1 MVKLF
6 CALVGVKGN
15 AFSVTIDASESVDD
29 LKKAIKKEK
38 ENKIKCDAD
47 ELQLFLAREGDD
59 KWLESSTDD
68 VKKLKKGE
76 KTALIEALTHEDHA
90 LDGEFGLEEVLEGM
104 PEPKTKQIHVLVVVP
119 EGDQAQRDEERALPR
134 TTVLNEPEKFAEEC
148 MSLTEWGVDAVHE
161 IPLIWKFMSSLG
173 GCTRNGKIF
182 WRLEDKQVVSIL
194 VDGWFREST
203 VGNINVRAN
212 KKSILM
218 GSPGIGKSTLLCV
231 MAFYLVFK
239 HKKNVLVYRRLTK
252 FEQENCLF
260 YLGYEDGKV

>member
-6 CALVGVKGN
+6 CALVGVKES
-15 AFSVTIDASESVDD
+15 AFSVTIAASESVDD
-29 LKKAIKKEK
+29 LKKAVKKENDDITCAARK
-38 ENKIKCDAD
+38 LE
-47 ELQLFLAREGDD
+47 LFLARKGDSWLTQKQVDEGISDTSD
-59 KWLESSTDD
+59 FKPLKVVAAPLQLVGLSEKD
-68 VKKLKKGE
+68 VAFE
-76 KTALIEALTHEDHA
+76 LTMEDV
-90 LDGEFGLEEVLEGM
+90 ETMNTPV
-104 PEPKTKQIHVLVVVP
+104 HVLVVVP